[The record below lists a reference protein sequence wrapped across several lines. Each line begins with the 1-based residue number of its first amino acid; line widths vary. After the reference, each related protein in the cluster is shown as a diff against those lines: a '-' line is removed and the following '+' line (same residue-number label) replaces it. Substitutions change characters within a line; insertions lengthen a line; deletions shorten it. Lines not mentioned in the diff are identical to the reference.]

1 MENKSL
7 ESIGDT
13 QTRLILIRGN
23 SGTGKSAL
31 ALAIRNSLPRGVAII
46 GQDLLRRNVLH
57 VLDTKPSLAADYIEI
72 SARFALDR
80 GLHVVVEGILR
91 EDIYGDMLRRM
102 ISSHQGLTRC
112 YRYKISFQETLN
124 RHITKPNAAE
134 FGENEMRQWWQDD
147 DELVGVEETIIGPDQ
162 LLVDTVA
169 MVIDDC
175 GWRPLESRSIPTR

>member
-1 MENKSL
+1 M

-13 QTRLILIRGN
+13 ETRLILIRGN

-91 EDIYGDMLRRM
+91 EDIYGDMLRRV
-102 ISSHQGLTRC
+102 ISSHQGITRC

-134 FGENEMRQWWQDD
+134 FGENEMRQWWRDD
-147 DELVGVEETIIGPDQ
+147 DGLVGVEESIIGPDQ

-175 GWRPLESRSIPTR
+175 GWRPLGSRSTHTR